1 MQRELFVDGH
11 RLVAL
16 GSHTES
22 TGEPLILLHGFG
34 HSPVFWRTDPVFA
47 GRGPC
52 YALTLPGH
60 RPGAFPDGMRSE
72 QLTAELIAHVLAG
85 AIRQLIGV
93 TPATLVGLSTGGFA
107 ALAVAA
113 YEPGLVRRA
122 VSISG
127 FVQGR
132 WGGGLGLH
140 QHLVRLGPPG
150 RALSRALIRPSQAS
164 IASMRQIFDYV
175 VADRSAFHAYPQLE
189 PLLHDLY
196 EHWQATDLAALQL
209 YYQAMPDVDIS
220 PLLPRIQ
227 AATLALTGDRDPIVP
242 PDQSRL
248 IAARVPRAD
257 LEVIPGAGHLL
268 FAERTAEYTRILR
281 GWLERTR

>member
-16 GSHTES
+16 ELNTES

-34 HSPVFWRTDPVFA
+34 HSPIFWRTDPVFA

-60 RPGAFPDGMRSE
+60 LPGAFPDGMRSE
-72 QLTAELIAHVLAG
+72 QLTAELIAHLLGG

-113 YEPGLVRRA
+113 YEPGLVRRV

-132 WGGGLGLH
+132 WHGGVGLH
-140 QHLVRLGPPG
+140 QQLVRLGPPG

-164 IASMRQIFDYV
+164 VAGFRQIFDYI
-175 VADRSAFHAYPQLE
+175 VADRAAFLAYPQLDT
-189 PLLHDLY
+189 LLHDLY
-196 EHWQATDLAALQL
+196 EHWRSNDLDAMQI
-209 YYQAMPDVDIS
+209 YYQAMPNIDIS

-248 IAARVPRAD
+248 IAAGVPRAD
-257 LEVIPGAGHLL
+257 LEVIPGAGHML
-268 FAERTAEYTRILR
+268 FAERTAEYTRILQA
-281 GWLERTR
+281 WLARTR